1 MSRTGYHHGDLRAG
15 LLASA
20 LELVETSGPEQL
32 SLRAV
37 ARAAGVSPNAPY
49 NHYADK
55 AALLEALAEHCFDQ
69 LRGELA
75 AAVSAADPGD
85 EITAVATAAVRY
97 ALGHPGLY
105 RLAVAHLCSDNPRTR
120 AAEDAMKAV
129 VENSVTAATGRPG
142 SAALTAGVWALAQG
156 LTLLLVDGS
165 LKPPPQQDV
174 DEFVREVV
182 QETLTLGRP
191 D

>member
-1 MSRTGYHHGDLRAG
+1 MYTVKMSRAGYHHGDLRAS
-15 LLASA
+15 LLKSA
-20 LELVETSGPEQL
+20 LELVEASGPEQL

-69 LRGELA
+69 LRAELT
-75 AAVSAADPGD
+75 AAVPAAGPGD
-85 EITAVATAAVRY
+85 EIVAVATAAVRY
-97 ALGHPGLY
+97 ALAHPGLY

-129 VENSVTAATGRPG
+129 IENSVAG
-142 SAALTAGVWALAQG
+142 SAALSAGVWALAQG
-156 LTLLLVDGS
+156 LMLLLVDGS
-165 LKPPPQQDV
+165 LKPPPQQEID
-174 DEFVREVV
+174 DFVREVV
-182 QETLTLGRP
+182 QATLTAGRR
-191 D
+191 